1 MDKPLIITLRN
12 NLLMHI
18 FRVRTILGDGPGDIA
33 KSKAIKATSHGT
45 YF

>member
-18 FRVRTILGDGPGDIA
+18 FRVRTILGPGDIA